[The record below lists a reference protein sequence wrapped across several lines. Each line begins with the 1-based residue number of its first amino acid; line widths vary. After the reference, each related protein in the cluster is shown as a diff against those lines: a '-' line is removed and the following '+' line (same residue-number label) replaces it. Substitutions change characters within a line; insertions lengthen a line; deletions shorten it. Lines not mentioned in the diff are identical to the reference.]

1 MQDASGYSSLHHAAL
16 NGHRYV
22 NSLSTQTRVVQWV
35 YSININTPLV
45 ALLSYSEIVALLLE
59 HEASPNITDSKGS
72 SPLHLA
78 AWAGHADI
86 VRVLLTA
93 GVRVTQIN
101 LKVSLIWVFI
111 HCVYSAENL
120 SEGKRF
126 LCSQESSG
134 AQDNTTK
141 DFSNL
146 NRNDQSADTVKQNS
160 SKSLTGS
167 CERLS
172 IDSVSV
178 CVVQGSLATPPT
190 LSRSGNPPID

>member
-1 MQDASGYSSLHHAAL
+1 MRRGPGANVQDASGYSSLHHAAL

-111 HCVYSAENL
+111 HCV
-120 SEGKRF
+120 
-126 LCSQESSG
+126 
-134 AQDNTTK
+134 
-141 DFSNL
+141 
-146 NRNDQSADTVKQNS
+146 
-160 SKSLTGS
+160 
-167 CERLS
+167 
-172 IDSVSV
+172 
-178 CVVQGSLATPPT
+178 
-190 LSRSGNPPID
+190 